1 MNRSL
6 LVAMLLCVACGE
18 LPDDESGLDAGAMDA
33 GPVLVD
39 GGADD
44 GGDLIDKQFG
54 GMGPTKYPTDA
65 DYAQFPLS
73 VMIGPKV
80 PAGWQSSSGLW
91 LYSLWTRAGVIGGG
105 GRLGNWYRGNSGTI
119 NGSVTLL
126 AFPWYSGNYTCQAS
140 FLSAEC
146 AHVDGR
152 RASLQCPSAVSME
165 MREWRSIYNAYAPQD
180 GYFAWDFRTQIKW
193 APFAD
198 RIVAP
203 LRAVKITGSGK
214 QVNCEYALPETV
226 DVWIELRG
234 AQFAGQ

>member
-1 MNRSL
+1 MKRL

-44 GGDLIDKQFG
+44 GGDLIDKQNG
-54 GMGPTKYPTDA
+54 GAGPTKWPTDA

-91 LYSLWTRAGVIGGG
+91 LYAIWPRTGTIGGG
-105 GRLGNWYRGNSGTI
+105 GQPGVWYRGNSGTV
-119 NGSVTLL
+119 NGSMTLF
-126 AFPWYSGNYTCQAS
+126 AYPWLSGSYTCHVG
-140 FLSAEC
+140 FLAAEC
-146 AHVDGR
+146 FHVDGR
-152 RASLQCPSAVSME
+152 RASLRCPETVTME
-165 MREWRSIYNAYAPQD
+165 MREWRSSYNVYAPQV
-180 GYFAWDFRTQIKW
+180 GYFPWHLPTHIRW
-193 APFAD
+193 ASFTD

-203 LRAVKITGSGK
+203 LRAVMITGNGK
-214 QVNCEYALPETV
+214 QANCVYGMAETV
-226 DVWIELRG
+226 DLWIELRRL
-234 AQFAGQ
+234 